1 MPLLPAGL
9 RPAEAIYL
17 LTFAAFLVGAVGAS
31 LACNWALV
39 EELRLSYHDPAY
51 AALKGVLDTPEKI
64 FCFVWTKTPQTG
76 MWGYNPISVPVFAWN
91 LNPQRL

>member
-51 AALKGVLDTPEKI
+51 ATSAGSAFQD
-64 FCFVWTKTPQTG
+64 
-76 MWGYNPISVPVFAWN
+76 YNAK
-91 LNPQRL
+91 LHGGA